1 MTDTAGGVAS
11 AMPPGMSRQVGRDRR
26 HFPYAKVILADDRRP
41 RRVLAG
47 RERGAVGEGEGH
59 AAAGGAEHTT
69 RPCWSPGTAGAAEMA
84 GAVGRGPREGRR
96 TMAPPGDWSERKL
109 QQVRAGMGVYDRHH
123 ERVGTVTAVAL
134 GGDTTAAARVPAV
147 ARRGLV
153 ARGFVAIEAGPLAG
167 RCYATAGQLAAVE
180 GERVLLNVGR
190 DYLATH

>member
-1 MTDTAGGVAS
+1 
-11 AMPPGMSRQVGRDRR
+11 
-26 HFPYAKVILADDRRP
+26 
-41 RRVLAG
+41 
-47 RERGAVGEGEGH
+47 
-59 AAAGGAEHTT
+59 
-69 RPCWSPGTAGAAEMA
+69 
-84 GAVGRGPREGRR
+84 
-96 TMAPPGDWSERKL
+96 MAPPGDWSERRL

-134 GGDTTAAARVPAV
+134 GGDATAAARVPAA

-153 ARGFVAIEAGPLAG
+153 ARGFVEIEAGPLAG